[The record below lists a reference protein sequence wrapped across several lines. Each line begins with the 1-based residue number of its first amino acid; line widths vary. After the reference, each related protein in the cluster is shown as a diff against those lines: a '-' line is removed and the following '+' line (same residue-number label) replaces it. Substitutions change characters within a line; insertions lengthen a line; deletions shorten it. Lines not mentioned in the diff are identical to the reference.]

1 MLPGVPREM
10 RGMLA
15 DELRPIVRDRA
26 AAAGGVPTVVRS
38 RTVRTTSIAESALAD
53 RLGELARGVDG
64 MSLAYLP
71 GVEGVDLRLTAR
83 GLPADGASAAL
94 ARGADRLRERVGPMV
109 YGDDATDLAAVVLEM
124 CRARAL
130 TLAVGESCTGGML
143 GARLT
148 TIPGSS
154 DVVLGGIIAYAN
166 AVKVAHLG
174 VQPRD
179 LELHGAVSEPVVR
192 QMARGA
198 RERIGADVGI
208 GITGVAGPGGGSPEK
223 PVGTVW
229 VAVDVRDGVAAA
241 NRISSV
247 GDREEVR
254 FRAAQFAMDM
264 LRRLL
269 LDTAVPAPD
278 GSRA

>member
-1 MLPGVPREM
+1 
-10 RGMLA
+10 
-15 DELRPIVRDRA
+15 
-26 AAAGGVPTVVRS
+26 
-38 RTVRTTSIAESALAD
+38 
-53 RLGELARGVDG
+53 

-83 GLPADGASAAL
+83 GLPADEASAAL